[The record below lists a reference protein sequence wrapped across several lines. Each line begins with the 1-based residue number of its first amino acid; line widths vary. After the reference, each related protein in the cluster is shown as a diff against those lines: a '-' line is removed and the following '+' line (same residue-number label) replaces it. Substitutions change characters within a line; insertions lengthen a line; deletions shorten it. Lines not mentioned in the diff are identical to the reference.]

1 MSKIQMKIP
10 RRSENQE
17 NLNLNEKIQST
28 EANTKMTE
36 MLELPDEN
44 FILFYYLFFVFLLFL
59 GPHPQHVE
67 VPRLGV

>member
-44 FILFYYLFFVFLLFL
+44 FILFYSLFFVLLLFL